1 MRIRMTPQTL
11 AMAAVLD
18 VVTIPSAPPGQA
30 ADEAKIAPRDL
41 DNDGHG
47 FQNEKNHFDFYEAMD
62 KFLAKYLQKG

>member
-1 MRIRMTPQTL
+1 MTPQTL

-30 ADEAKIAPRDL
+30 ADEAKIPIRDL
-41 DNDGHG
+41 GNEGHR
-47 FQNEKNHFDFYEAMD
+47 FQNEENQFDFYEAMD

>member
-1 MRIRMTPQTL
+1 MRIRIAPLTL
-11 AMAAVLD
+11 AMAAAPA
-18 VVTIPSAPPGQA
+18 VVAIPSTPPAQV